1 MVCRRG
7 HVVDLSG
14 STDVEMEAAVLHAA
28 WAIKSLGSVDG
39 AVHYLDYLAD
49 IPPAGLK
56 LWVLPLLAGQLL
68 LTEGDAYGAM
78 GHFETAQEHHCREDI
93 LMRRFQ
99 PMDWYL
105 QLSPWAS
112 AADQLFAA
120 GFPEVAADAYRE
132 TLKRAAA
139 CTESVRRDG

>member
-1 MVCRRG
+1 
-7 HVVDLSG
+7 
-14 STDVEMEAAVLHAA
+14 
-28 WAIKSLGSVDG
+28 
-39 AVHYLDYLAD
+39 
-49 IPPAGLK
+49 
-56 LWVLPLLAGQLL
+56 
-68 LTEGDAYGAM
+68 M

-139 CTESVRRDG
+139 LRKKENAEQRRKEAAIKA